1 MSLDIERTRF
11 NMVEQQVRP
20 WDVIDLRVLDVLSR
34 VRREDFVPAD
44 SRALA
49 FADAE
54 LPIGHGERMMKPVLE
69 GRLLQALAV
78 QEGDSV
84 LEIGTGSGFVTACL
98 AALARDV
105 TSVEIHADLAASAE
119 QKLTRA
125 GVANTR
131 VHVAD
136 ALKGYAPGRSFDAIA
151 VTGAVYHEPEQ
162 LRSWLAVGG
171 RMFLVRGESPVM
183 EAVLITR
190 TGDSSFREDSLFETD
205 LLYLT
210 HAAPPKRF
218 VL

>member
-11 NMVEQQVRP
+11 NMIEQQVRP
-20 WDVIDLRVLDVLSR
+20 WDIVDLRVLEVLAR
-34 VRREDFVPAD
+34 VRREDFVPEA

-54 LPIGHGERMMKPVLE
+54 LPIGHGEFMMKPVVE

-78 QEGDSV
+78 QESDSV

-98 AALARDV
+98 AAMARDV
-105 TSVEIHADLAASAE
+105 TSVEIHADLAAAAE
-119 QKLTRA
+119 QKLVRL

-131 VHVAD
+131 VHAAD
-136 ALKGYAPGRSFDAIA
+136 ALKGYAPHRSFDAIA
-151 VTGAVYHEPEQ
+151 VTGAVYREPEQ

-171 RMFLVRGESPVM
+171 RMFLIRGESPVM

-190 TGDSSFREDSLFETD
+190 TSVDQFREDSLFETD
-205 LLYLT
+205 LPYLT

>member
-20 WDVIDLRVLDVLSR
+20 WDMVDLRVLDVLAR
-34 VRREDFVPAD
+34 MRREDFVPSD

-78 QEGDSV
+78 QESDSV

-98 AALARDV
+98 AAQARDV
-105 TSVEIHADLAASAE
+105 TSVEIHADLAAAAE
-119 QKLTRA
+119 QKLVRA

-131 VHVAD
+131 VLVAD
-136 ALKGYAPGRSFDAIA
+136 ALKDYAPNRSFDAIA
-151 VTGAVYHEPEQ
+151 VTGAVYREPEQ
-162 LRSWLAVGG
+162 LRRWLAVGG

-190 TGDSSFREDSLFETD
+190 TGDNRFREDSLFETD
-205 LLYLT
+205 LPYLV

>member
-84 LEIGTGSGFVTACL
+84 LEIGTGSGYQSAVL
-98 AALARDV
+98 AELGADV
-105 TSVEIHADLAASAE
+105 YTIERHQPLSNKAKKILNHFGYSNVKTFYGDGFKGLP
-119 QKLTRA
+119 
-125 GVANTR
+125 
-131 VHVAD
+131 AD
-136 ALKGYAPGRSFDAIA
+136 APFDKILITAAAPEIPKELLKQLKVNGIMVIPFGEGDTQKMIRIKRLDNNEFEKETFSTFTFVPMLKGKSD
-151 VTGAVYHEPEQ
+151 H
-162 LRSWLAVGG
+162 
-171 RMFLVRGESPVM
+171 
-183 EAVLITR
+183 
-190 TGDSSFREDSLFETD
+190 
-205 LLYLT
+205 
-210 HAAPPKRF
+210 
-218 VL
+218 

>member
-34 VRREDFVPAD
+34 VRREDFGPAD

-105 TSVEIHADLAASAE
+105 TSVEIHADLAADAE
-119 QKLTRA
+119 QKLVRA

-131 VHVAD
+131 VYAAD
-136 ALKGYAPGRSFDAIA
+136 ALKGYAPNRSFDAIA
-151 VTGAVYHEPEQ
+151 VTGAVYREPEQ

-171 RMFLVRGESPVM
+171 RMFMVRGDSPVM

-205 LLYLT
+205 LPYLT